1 MNTAE
6 PQLRASALSIR
17 LDGSDIVSDVTLD
30 VHPGE
35 ILAIIGA
42 NGAGKST
49 LLRGLAGLVPPS
61 HGRVTFGERDLQRLP
76 APAKAAAVAFVAQ
89 DTTGAA
95 DLTTRELVLMGRYP
109 HRRRFARLNRA
120 DLTIADAAMTD
131 VGVRELG
138 HRAISQLSGG
148 ERQLAQIARAV
159 AQQSTTLLLDEP
171 TSALDV
177 HHQLRVFDVL
187 RARADA
193 GTAVGIVLHDLNEAA
208 RRADRIAVV
217 HDRRLLALG
226 TPHQI
231 LTPHLLAEVYRIE
244 ARVHPDT
251 LGYPHVHPLRTFATS
266 PRRNVEV
273 EVQHTPPLFL
283 R

>member
-1 MNTAE
+1 
-6 PQLRASALSIR
+6 
-17 LDGSDIVSDVTLD
+17 
-30 VHPGE
+30 
-35 ILAIIGA
+35 
-42 NGAGKST
+42 
-49 LLRGLAGLVPPS
+49 
-61 HGRVTFGERDLQRLP
+61 
-76 APAKAAAVAFVAQ
+76 
-89 DTTGAA
+89 
-95 DLTTRELVLMGRYP
+95 VLMGRYP

-120 DLTIADAAMTD
+120 DLTIADAAMAD
-131 VGVRELG
+131 VGVRELS

-226 TPHQI
+226 TPHQ
-231 LTPHLLAEVYRIE
+231 
-244 ARVHPDT
+244 
-251 LGYPHVHPLRTFATS
+251 
-266 PRRNVEV
+266 
-273 EVQHTPPLFL
+273 
-283 R
+283 